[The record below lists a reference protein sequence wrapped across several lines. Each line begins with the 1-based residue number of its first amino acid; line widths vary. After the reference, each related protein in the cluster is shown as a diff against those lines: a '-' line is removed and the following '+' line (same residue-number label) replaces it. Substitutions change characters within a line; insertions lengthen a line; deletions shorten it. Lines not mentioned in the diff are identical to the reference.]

1 MDQSSEIV
9 NEIIERGEF
18 PQDVIAI
25 DESEFPDLGF
35 VIDFD
40 ELHVYIVDQ
49 CGEMNIFI
57 MIDFWGVNF
66 K

>member
-9 NEIIERGEF
+9 NEIIDRGDF
-18 PQDVIAI
+18 PPDIIAI

-49 CGEMNIFI
+49 CGMLNS
-57 MIDFWGVNF
+57 WGLVVN
-66 K
+66 

>member
-1 MDQSSEIV
+1 MDNTSEMV
-9 NEIIERGEF
+9 NDFIDKEEF
-18 PQDVIAI
+18 QADILVL

-49 CGEMNIFI
+49 CGKINLK
-57 MIDFWGVNF
+57 NF
-66 K
+66 